1 LKFLLMTKAKS
12 GQPFLY
18 VILETIPR
26 LVRHLR
32 EELMALV
39 DGSFENSVA
48 WRMIWTWENVDR
60 GFVLSLSMSS
70 WFRSNILI
78 CLF

>member
-1 LKFLLMTKAKS
+1 MTKAKS
-12 GQPFLY
+12 GQPFLH

-32 EELMALV
+32 EELMARV

-48 WRMIWTWENVDR
+48 WIVIWTWDFGQIIVDR
-60 GFVLSLSMSS
+60 EFVLSLSMSS
-70 WFRSNILI
+70 WFRSNIVI